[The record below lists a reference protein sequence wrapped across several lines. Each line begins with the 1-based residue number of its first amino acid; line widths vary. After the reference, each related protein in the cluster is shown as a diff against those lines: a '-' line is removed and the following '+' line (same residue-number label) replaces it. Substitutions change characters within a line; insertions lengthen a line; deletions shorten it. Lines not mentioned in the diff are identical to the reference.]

1 MNGSLLQ
8 TTSTALDFNKQSQS
22 SARSTV
28 SPKPAAKKSSLF
40 SSSSRAPKVPL
51 AAVHTHTL
59 NVAAGS
65 ATAAAGAGP
74 AKQRSPMDRLA
85 ACIKTAFGRLV
96 PGRKRAAKAA
106 KMAKTAAAQASAPA
120 RSASPATSM
129 ARLAKQQSTSQHLS
143 VKNFSSLALDDVEVV
158 AAAAPSPAVASVS
171 TPPAGTA
178 SEVGTSTSASS
189 TTAAQAD
196 GAGTDFEDEGLATE
210 SLVATDPTTEIP
222 LPISSSLTP
231 EAEPKIQAVDPI
243 AIIVE
248 EDIMEDGPVEAVE
261 RERRDSGVA
270 EDIAQGVA
278 AALAAQQQ
286 LSVEHQQEQ
295 SAVQLQHPVEQQDDS
310 VQQLEALIA
319 PTTTA
324 VSEPEQLAAVPSVLA
339 PAQISVVVDSAP
351 VASPAVAATEIPTA
365 ATSSAISHVVHVE
378 APIAPTTS
386 AVPKPELAAVPS
398 VLAPVQVSVVVN
410 SAPAASPVV
419 EDGPLAQSPAVARL
433 AHAMLTLLRVF
444 PATASLARAQAKNIA
459 THLAPSHLAV
469 DLYKYAWSS
478 SAARKCGTSGQVML
492 ATPVSVSRTLCPV
505 EFVWW
510 GSRPIPVALLR
521 GTTDAEKMADTT
533 KVTIGQL
540 YQFVAAALPDDEL
553 ERLAVL
559 DEVAAAYPAQLKPL
573 ALVLGFMFLKA
584 GSKLADAVTKLL
596 ALWWFDGRTHPTVA
610 PGALDT
616 VGGEQASDK
625 IKAVWRELL
634 AAGAREYRDTIRTDF
649 LTPAEFMH
657 DKRTADDPALVR
669 AMAKA
674 KETKKPAEQ

>member
-1 MNGSLLQ
+1 MFAITIS
-8 TTSTALDFNKQSQS
+8 SPKVHSQSQS

-106 KMAKTAAAQASAPA
+106 KMAKTAAAQAAAPA
-120 RSASPATSM
+120 CSASPATSM

-143 VKNFSSLALDDVEVV
+143 VEKSVKDFTTSATTTFGSRRNSCRDSSSLALDDVEVAV
-158 AAAAPSPAVASVS
+158 AAVPSPAVASDS
-171 TPPAGTA
+171 TLPAGTA
-178 SEVGTSTSASS
+178 SEVGTNTSASS

-196 GAGTDFEDEGLATE
+196 GSGTDFEDEGLATE
-210 SLVATDPTTEIP
+210 SLVATDPTTEIQ
-222 LPISSSLTP
+222 LQISLSLTS
-231 EAEPKIQAVDPI
+231 EAEPKVQAVDPI
-243 AIIVE
+243 AIIE
-248 EDIMEDGPVEAVE
+248 EYEEVKQDGPVVEAAVE

-278 AALAAQQQ
+278 AVLAVQQLQQHSVAQQQ
-286 LSVEHQQEQ
+286 VVS
-295 SAVQLQHPVEQQDDS
+295 VQLQNSVEQQQES
-310 VQQLEALIA
+310 AVELLEVPIA

-324 VSEPEQLAAVPSVLA
+324 FPSV
-339 PAQISVVVDSAP
+339 
-351 VASPAVAATEIPTA
+351 
-365 ATSSAISHVVHVE
+365 
-378 APIAPTTS
+378 
-386 AVPKPELAAVPS
+386 PELAAVPS
-398 VLAPVQVSVVVN
+398 VLVPPAQVPVVVN
-410 SAPAASPVV
+410 SAPVTTPGVAETEIPAAAPVFIQVADV
-419 EDGPLAQSPAVARL
+419 EVQDAPVQSPAVARV
-433 AHAMLTLLRVF
+433 AHAMLALLNMF
-444 PATASLARAQAKNIA
+444 PATASLARDQAKNIA

-492 ATPVSVSRTLCPV
+492 ATPVSVSRTMCPV